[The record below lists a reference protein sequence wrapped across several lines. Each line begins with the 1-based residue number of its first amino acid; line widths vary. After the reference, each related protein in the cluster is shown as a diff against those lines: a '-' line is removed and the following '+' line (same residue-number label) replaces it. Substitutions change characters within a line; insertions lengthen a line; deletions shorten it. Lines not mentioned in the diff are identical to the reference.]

1 MGFSNKLMGKIKP
14 ASGFAHIL
22 HQGLV
27 ILLPIMVFVFVR
39 VNFVQL
45 AIIIIVLSKWRMIAV
60 RPRYWPA
67 NIRANAIDLIVG
79 LSFLVFMIQS
89 GSMAWQLVWTIAYGV
104 WLLVIKP
111 TSAVLMVS
119 LQAGIG
125 QLLGLMALFLTWP
138 SAPLSG
144 LVLGSG
150 GICYLAARHYFDS
163 FDEPYNKFLSYLW
176 GYFGAALVWVLGHW
190 LLFYGVIAQPTL
202 LLLVL
207 GYGLGALYYLDHRD
221 RLSLLLKRE
230 FIFIMVAIVVVVLAF
245 SHWGNK
251 IV

>member
-1 MGFSNKLMGKIKP
+1 MITNLKARLKP
-14 ASGFAHIL
+14 ANGFAHL
-22 HQGLV
+22 LKVGLV
-27 ILLPIMVFVFVR
+27 VLLPIIVFVLVR
-39 VNFVQL
+39 INFVQL
-45 AIIIIVLSKWRMIAV
+45 AIIIIILSKWRMFAV

-67 NIRANAIDLIVG
+67 NIRANAIDIIVG
-79 LSFLVFMIQS
+79 VSFLIFMVQS
-89 GSMAWQLVWTIAYGV
+89 GSMAWQLVWMLAYGV
-104 WLLVIKP
+104 WLLIVKP
-111 TSAVLMVS
+111 SSNVLMVS
-119 LQAGIG
+119 IQAGIG
-125 QLLGLMALFLTWP
+125 QLLGLMALFLAWP
-138 SAPLSG
+138 SAPLAG

-163 FDEPYNKFLSYLW
+163 FDEPYSKFLSYLW
-176 GYFGAALVWVLGHW
+176 GYFGAALTWVLAHW

-221 RLSLLLKRE
+221 RLSTLLKRE
-230 FIFIMVAIVVVVLAF
+230 FIFIMVAVVIVVLAF

>member
-1 MGFSNKLMGKIKP
+1 MVSNIIVKIKP
-14 ASGFAHIL
+14 ANGFAHIL
-22 HQGLV
+22 RLGLV
-27 ILLPIMVFVFVR
+27 ILLPIMVFIFVQI
-39 VNFVQL
+39 NFIQL
-45 AIIIIVLSKWRMIAV
+45 AIIIIILSKWRMFAV

-67 NIRANAIDLIVG
+67 NIRANAVDLIVG
-79 LSFLVFMIQS
+79 ASFLIFMVQS
-89 GSMAWQLVWTIAYGV
+89 GSMAWQLVWMVAYGV

-111 TSAVLMVS
+111 SSTVLMICA
-119 LQAGIG
+119 QAGIG
-125 QLLGLMALFLTWP
+125 QLLGLMALFLAWP
-138 SAPLSG
+138 SAPLYG

-163 FDEPYNKFLSYLW
+163 FDEPYSKFLSYLW
-176 GYFGAALVWVLGHW
+176 GYFGAALTWVLGHW

-202 LLLVL
+202 LILVL

-221 RLSLLLKRE
+221 RLSKLLRRE
-230 FIFIMVAIVVVVLAF
+230 FIFIMVAIVIVVLAF